1 MYILTSKC
9 FNLKF
14 ACAFFC
20 DSLNIPKATKEGVM
34 MIRQGFQEL
43 PPKMF
48 LMQIMNDLT
57 KAYCFLWEKKD
68 KLNRIWMSWKDL
80 SKYYNKNS
88 FRTNLRKLN
97 NEGLLNYDESDDG
110 VTIELVGWDEV
121 MDED

>member
-1 MYILTSKC
+1 
-9 FNLKF
+9 
-14 ACAFFC
+14 
-20 DSLNIPKATKEGVM
+20 M